1 MLALPSPISNLH
13 PYHSGLAP
21 GIQFALDLTDNH
33 AGMSGQED
41 FFSSKPGDV
50 SSSARTAT
58 EYPFQRQVLL
68 ALRAPQLITDTNA
81 CRFTQ
86 WQTSTYDPFAGET
99 TGRMS
104 PGPVEVERLRQRL
117 PPQIHGGS
125 RLPAHSAVGDP
136 FRPISLGS
144 QTAAFSS
151 DVGVYPQSQ
160 PVLPVRATPEE
171 IALRRQSQ
179 LSQDSY
185 SYQTG
190 SPTSQGYGDFDVETQ
205 NRRVGELGRPGRYHT
220 RRRPFNQDEF
230 DGPSQLLPLPV
241 PQQEHARSQALP
253 ALPVHLSAE
262 EQDQITLQVNDI
274 LSRCAFHFVAKYQ
287 FPIPLERDKPR
298 VRTPEDREWTE
309 WAYLLKRL
317 ATKRRIPA
325 RVLYDNQ
332 IKQFV
337 TTLENSIA
345 VRQNSRDQ
353 QPRSSRD
360 DRYMLQ
366 LVSAGSQVA
375 RILMDS
381 LSMEQLDALYRQTES
396 MILERRTRM
405 RGLAFP

>member
-1 MLALPSPISNLH
+1 MLALSSPISSLH
-13 PYHSGLAP
+13 PTYSSALAP
-21 GIQFALDLTDNH
+21 GVRFALDLTDNN
-33 AGMSGQED
+33 AGMSGKED
-41 FFSSKPGDV
+41 FLFSGPQDTATLRPPAD
-50 SSSARTAT
+50 SSS
-58 EYPFQRQVLL
+58 PFAFQS
-68 ALRAPQLITDTNA
+68 
-81 CRFTQ
+81 RFTQ
-86 WQTSTYDPFAGET
+86 WPSSNYDPFAGEPG
-99 TGRMS
+99 GRVS
-104 PGPVEVERLRQRL
+104 PDRSERLRQRL
-117 PPQIHGGS
+117 PPEIHS
-125 RLPAHSAVGDP
+125 ATRMPTTTAVGDP
-136 FRPISLGS
+136 FRPLSYISQSSAFTSDPGS
-144 QTAAFSS
+144 YQQHGPPPRSNP
-151 DVGVYPQSQ
+151 DDQN
-160 PVLPVRATPEE
+160 

-179 LSQDSY
+179 DSFIL
-185 SYQTG
+185 QTG
-190 SPTSQGYGDFDVETQ
+190 SPTSQGYAEFDMETQ
-205 NRRVGELGRPGRYHT
+205 NRRASELGRTATRYHT

-253 ALPVHLSAE
+253 SLPVHLEVE
-262 EQDQITLQVNDI
+262 EQDEIILHVNDI

-298 VRTPEDREWTE
+298 VRTPADREWTE

-345 VRQNSRDQ
+345 VRQSNRDQ
-353 QPRSSRD
+353 QPRTPKD

-366 LVSAGSQVA
+366 LVSAATQVA

-396 MILERRTRM
+396 VILERRARL
-405 RGLAFP
+405 RGLGFQ

>member
-1 MLALPSPISNLH
+1 MLALTSPISNLH
-13 PYHSGLAP
+13 PTYHSGLAP
-21 GIQFALDLTDNH
+21 GIRFALDLTDNH

-58 EYPFQRQVLL
+58 EYPYQRQVLL
-68 ALRAPQLITDTNA
+68 AFWLPQFLTDTIA
-81 CRFTQ
+81 RRFTP
-86 WQTSTYDPFAGET
+86 WQSSTYDPFAGET

-104 PGPVEVERLRQRL
+104 PGPAEVERLRQRL

-125 RLPAHSAVGDP
+125 RLPAHSAVGEP
-136 FRPISLGS
+136 FRPLSLGS
-144 QTAAFSS
+144 QTAAFTS
-151 DVGVYPQSQ
+151 DVGAYQQSQ
-160 PVLPVRATPEE
+160 PILPARAIPDE

-179 LSQDSY
+179 DSY
-185 SYQTG
+185 SFQTG

-253 ALPVHLSAE
+253 TLPVHLSIE
-262 EQDQITLQVNDI
+262 EQDHITQQVNDT

-298 VRTPEDREWTE
+298 VRTPDDREWTE

-345 VRQNSRDQ
+345 VRQNTRDQ
-353 QPRSSRD
+353 QPRIPRD

-366 LVSAGSQVA
+366 LVSAGTQVA
-375 RILMDS
+375 KILMDS

-396 MILERRTRM
+396 MVLERRTRM
-405 RGLAFP
+405 RGLAFS

>member
-1 MLALPSPISNLH
+1 MLALTSPINNIPST
-13 PYHSGLAP
+13 YTSGFAP
-21 GIQFALDLTDNH
+21 GNRFALDLTDGNV
-33 AGMSGQED
+33 GMSEFED
-41 FFSSKPGDV
+41 LHYSKPGDTASSRQLANG
-50 SSSARTAT
+50 SSSFA
-58 EYPFQRQVLL
+58 FQKYTPWS
-68 ALRAPQLITDTNA
+68 A
-81 CRFTQ
+81 
-86 WQTSTYDPFAGET
+86 STYDPFAGDT
-99 TGRMS
+99 SGRMS
-104 PGPVEVERLRQRL
+104 PNPAERLRQRL
-117 PPQIHGGS
+117 PPEIHGATRATG
-125 RLPAHSAVGDP
+125 PSAVREP
-136 FRPISLGS
+136 FRPLSIGS
-144 QTAAFSS
+144 QTSAFIPDS
-151 DVGVYPQSQ
+151 GAFQQSVA
-160 PVLPVRATPEE
+160 PARSNPED

-179 LSQDSY
+179 DSY
-185 SYQTG
+185 SFQTG
-190 SPTSQGYGDFDVETQ
+190 SPTSQGYGEFEMETQ
-205 NRRVGELGRPGRYHT
+205 NRRGGETGRATRYHT

-262 EQDQITLQVNDI
+262 EQDEITLRVNDI

-298 VRTPEDREWTE
+298 VRTPADREWTE

-345 VRQNSRDQ
+345 VRQNTRDQ
-353 QPRSSRD
+353 QPRTPKD

-366 LVSAGSQVA
+366 LVSAGTQVA
-375 RILMDS
+375 KILMDS

-396 MILERRTRM
+396 VILERRAQF
-405 RGLAFP
+405 RGFGFQ

>member
-1 MLALPSPISNLH
+1 
-13 PYHSGLAP
+13 
-21 GIQFALDLTDNH
+21 
-33 AGMSGQED
+33 
-41 FFSSKPGDV
+41 
-50 SSSARTAT
+50 
-58 EYPFQRQVLL
+58 
-68 ALRAPQLITDTNA
+68 
-81 CRFTQ
+81 
-86 WQTSTYDPFAGET
+86 
-99 TGRMS
+99 MS
-104 PGPVEVERLRQRL
+104 PNPAERLRQRL
-117 PPQIHGGS
+117 PPEIHGATRATG
-125 RLPAHSAVGDP
+125 PSAVGEP
-136 FRPISLGS
+136 FRPLSIGS
-144 QTAAFSS
+144 QTSAFIPDS
-151 DVGVYPQSQ
+151 GAFQQSVA
-160 PVLPVRATPEE
+160 PARSNPED

-179 LSQDSY
+179 DSY
-185 SYQTG
+185 SFQTG
-190 SPTSQGYGDFDVETQ
+190 SPTSQGYGEFEMETQ
-205 NRRVGELGRPGRYHT
+205 NRRGGETGRATRYHT

-262 EQDQITLQVNDI
+262 EQDEITLRVNDI

-298 VRTPEDREWTE
+298 VRTPADREWTE

-345 VRQNSRDQ
+345 VRQNTRDQ
-353 QPRSSRD
+353 QPRTPKD

-366 LVSAGSQVA
+366 LVSAGTQVA
-375 RILMDS
+375 KILMDS

-396 MILERRTRM
+396 VILERRAQF
-405 RGLAFP
+405 RGFGFQ